1 VAPAPSIPSFEICEA
16 LASSYEELREIALTS
31 AGVLLHGR
39 GTGFAL
45 LIRRG
50 MASWMETCIG
60 VLAQPTAPAVPAP
73 RQLDEPPYVPAEV
86 RLDVAMILAQMALAT
101 QTHGVTLC

>member
-1 VAPAPSIPSFEICEA
+1 VAPAPSIPSYEVCEA

-31 AGVLLHGR
+31 VGVLLHGR

-45 LIRRG
+45 FIRRG
-50 MASWMETCIG
+50 MASWMQTCIG
-60 VLAQPTAPAVPAP
+60 VLAQPTAPTAFAP
-73 RQLDEPPYVPAEV
+73 RQIEEPPYVPAEV

-101 QTHGVTLC
+101 QPNGAMTC

>member
-1 VAPAPSIPSFEICEA
+1 VAPAPSIPSFETCKA
-16 LASSYEELREIALTS
+16 LASSYEELREIALAG

-39 GTGFAL
+39 GTGFAV

-60 VLAQPTAPAVPAP
+60 VLAQPTAPAVVAP
-73 RQLDEPPYVPAEV
+73 RLEEPPHVPAEV

-101 QTHGVTLC
+101 QPNGAMTC